1 MFSRGTATEVTN
13 LVTSSVSHSIS
24 VLKRS
29 SAIHSRMRSSTVIY
43 DEPYSVDSPI
53 ASSTLCPTRT
63 SLCWPAFTV
72 IAIQKSGKV
81 DEKHNNRLK
90 QTARGRPTRTWRLY
104 SRAAA
109 WPER

>member
-29 SAIHSRMRSSTVIY
+29 SAIHSRTRSSTVIY

-72 IAIQKSGKV
+72 IAIQKSGKL
-81 DEKHNNRLK
+81 DETHNNGLK
-90 QTARGRPTRTWRLY
+90 LAARGRSAAAWRLY
-104 SRAAA
+104 ARAAA
-109 WPER
+109 